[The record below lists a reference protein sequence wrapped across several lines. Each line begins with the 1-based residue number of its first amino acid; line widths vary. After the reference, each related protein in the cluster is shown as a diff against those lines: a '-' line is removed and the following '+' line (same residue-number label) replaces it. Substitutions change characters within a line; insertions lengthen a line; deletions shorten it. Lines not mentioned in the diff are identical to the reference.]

1 MAPHGIII
9 PVDPVP
15 SAPASILSVRPVEP
29 AEIEWLESGML
40 HVSFFSS
47 LGRAQLA
54 EVLPYMLL
62 VQYAAGSVICAEG
75 DAGDA
80 MYMIFKGSVLITKK
94 GWKEPVARLKAGDFF
109 GEMALLL
116 GEPRSATVTAEGELE
131 AFCLASVDFKRVAER
146 SPDMTASLRQLAED
160 RRKKLAQS

>member
-1 MAPHGIII
+1 MLKSILGPGLFFAFILAVYGAEKIKVGIYKEDEAGLKTFGETGIYEALQAENDI
-9 PVDPVP
+9 
-15 SAPASILSVRPVEP
+15 APAF
-29 AEIEWLESGML
+29 
-40 HVSFFSS
+40 VSEMSAAALKDFD
-47 LGRAQLA
+47 
-54 EVLPYMLL
+54 VL
-62 VQYAAGSVICAEG
+62 I
-75 DAGDA
+75 
-80 MYMIFKGSVLITKK
+80 ITKK